1 MNQKYFTTANYEGR
15 PHLWKYFIK
24 SIMFKIGGID
34 IYLSNKNDF
43 EIVVHYSY
51 LNSMNGAMEVGQ
63 N

>member
-1 MNQKYFTTANYEGR
+1 
-15 PHLWKYFIK
+15 
-24 SIMFKIGGID
+24 MFKIGGID

-51 LNSMNGAMEVGQ
+51 LNSMNGEVGQ